1 MSLIT
6 SLMRMLM
13 LLSIIFCSNLFT
25 SLLITSKCL
34 RLVIRVK
41 GSCPISPL
49 WPPTL
54 QMGFTHMETADQR
67 TPEHK
72 RLLIKTTCGSPVMLW
87 CLGMNAIAKA
97 PVNLALLHWHTWS
110 TWPDP
115 NPAGRFYNRITE
127 TSCYCCSL
135 HCPKTHN
142 WIEEFMVFPLFFFFG
157 LTVSPPAPP
166 LSSKRQSAQQELPH
180 PSFSHSM
187 PLWLQA
193 VMWGTAGLY
202 VLFLNWQGSPFP
214 IPTFSSF
221 SEASVHVANLANLWR
236 SVQREHQQSQ
246 IFQMKWKEAKW
257 QHTPLRPPLQHLI
270 LANHTQNLYSV

>member
-1 MSLIT
+1 MSSIK

-87 CLGMNAIAKA
+87 CLGVNAIAKA
-97 PVNLALLHWHTWS
+97 PVNLALFHWHTYTHGLHGLTPTLQVAS
-110 TWPDP
+110 ITALLK
-115 NPAGRFYNRITE
+115 PAATAAACTALKPTIGLRNSWF
-127 TSCYCCSL
+127 S
-135 HCPKTHN
+135 
-142 WIEEFMVFPLFFFFG
+142 LFF
-157 LTVSPPAPP
+157 LV
-166 LSSKRQSAQQELPH
+166 
-180 PSFSHSM
+180 
-187 PLWLQA
+187 
-193 VMWGTAGLY
+193 
-202 VLFLNWQGSPFP
+202 
-214 IPTFSSF
+214 
-221 SEASVHVANLANLWR
+221 
-236 SVQREHQQSQ
+236 
-246 IFQMKWKEAKW
+246 
-257 QHTPLRPPLQHLI
+257 
-270 LANHTQNLYSV
+270 